1 MVGALT
7 IAAIFHSRGAWNM
20 MTAMRF
26 IRALAGALVAA
37 TVVCTSSSASADESI
52 IKRPGDHPQYRFEAE
67 PHGLFGFG
75 GPFGPQADAGVGF
88 RGTIILVDNG
98 FVKKINNSV
107 GIGFGGDVFFRKG
120 TVFLPVVMQWNFFLS
135 THWSVFAEPGFGI
148 AANSNVNYFFPL
160 PPPGYLGGRYHF
172 NDRIALTLRAGYPSF
187 SVGVSFM
194 L

>member
-1 MVGALT
+1 
-7 IAAIFHSRGAWNM
+7 
-20 MTAMRF
+20 MRPL
-26 IRALAGALVAA
+26 RALAGALTGLAGLAMFTTSTAA
-37 TVVCTSSSASADESI
+37 HADESI
-52 IKRPGDHPQYRFEAE
+52 IKRPGDHPDYRFEAE

-75 GPFGPQADAGVGF
+75 GPFGSVADAGLGF
-88 RGTIILVDNG
+88 RGTIIIVDNG

-135 THWSVFAEPGFGI
+135 NHWSVFAEPGFGI
-148 AANSNVNYFFPL
+148 TANANVNKFFPL
-160 PPPGYLGGRYHF
+160 HPTGYLGGRFHF
-172 NDRIALTLRAGYPSF
+172 NDRISLTLRAGYPSF